1 MNLDLTLFWAI
12 IILIGIT
19 IYIVTDGFDL
29 GVGILLPFIPK
40 ESLQDEFID
49 TIAPVWDGNETWLIL
64 GGAALM
70 GAFPLAYAIILE
82 AFTIPIVMMLFAL
95 IFRGV
100 AFEFRVHSPAKHKAL
115 WTVAFI
121 IGSYGAALMQGM
133 MAGAYLEGFVL
144 KNMNG
149 IYSFAGDQFDWIS
162 PFSIATGI
170 GLLFMYAL
178 IGLFWGRLKGNMLLA
193 NILINFERKTIV
205 GLLGIL
211 TIMAIVMSFSNSIP
225 LFESNIRLLTASVSI
240 LLIYI
245 TLIRFWIKPITA
257 KMGFFLTIFIM
268 VSGMIGYVSLFLPYV
283 IPTNITLEMASSDA
297 SSQMFGL
304 VGTLIMLPI
313 IIIYLTWTYFV
324 FRGKVI
330 AGEGY

>member
-1 MNLDLTLFWAI
+1 MNLDLTLLWAI

-29 GVGILLPFIPK
+29 GVGILLPFISK
-40 ESLQDEFID
+40 EFLQDEFID
-49 TIAPVWDGNETWLIL
+49 TIAPVWDGNETWLVL

-82 AFTIPIVMMLFAL
+82 AFTIPIVIMLFAL

-100 AFEFRVHSPAKHKAL
+100 AFEFRVHSPAKHKKV
-115 WTVAFI
+115 WTLAFI
-121 IGSYGAALMQGM
+121 MGSYGAALMQGM

-162 PFSIATGI
+162 PFSIVTGI

-178 IGLFWGRLKGNMLLA
+178 IGLFWGRLKGQTLLA
-193 NILINFERKTIV
+193 NILVSFERKTMIGV
-205 GLLGIL
+205 LAIF
-211 TIMAIVMSFSNSIP
+211 TMMIIMMSFSHSVP
-225 LFESNIRLLTASVSI
+225 LFESKNRLLIALISI

-245 TLIRFWIKPITA
+245 TLMRFWIRPITA

-268 VSGMIGYVSLFLPYV
+268 VSGMIGYTSLFLPYI
-283 IPTNITLEMASSDA
+283 IPLNITLEMASSEA

-330 AGEGY
+330 SGEGY